1 MKTIEVL
8 DLLGNSIQTV
18 NAQSASLQI
27 NIKDQPSGIYFLKIN
42 FTNNNSVIKRII
54 CN

>member
-1 MKTIEVL
+1 MNTIEIL
-8 DLLGNSIQTV
+8 DLLGNSIQNINV
-18 NAQSASLQI
+18 QSTSLQI

-42 FTNNNSVIKRII
+42 FTNNSSLIKRII

>member
-1 MKTIEVL
+1 MNKIEIL
-8 DLLGNSIQTV
+8 DLLGNSIHIL
-18 NAQSASLQI
+18 NAQSAFLQI

-42 FTNNNSVIKRII
+42 FTNNSSIIKRII